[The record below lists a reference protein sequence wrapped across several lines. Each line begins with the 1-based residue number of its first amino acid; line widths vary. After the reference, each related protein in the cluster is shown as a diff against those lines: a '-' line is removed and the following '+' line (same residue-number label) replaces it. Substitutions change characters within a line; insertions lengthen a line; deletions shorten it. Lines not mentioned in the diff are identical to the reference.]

1 MLGLVKSGPILD
13 NCASS
18 TWKKVV
24 IRPTKVMHLTYI
36 GCSSDLQIQCIRP
49 TKGLHP
55 TFATRGNSK
64 ILLVALSTTY
74 WHRQDL
80 QFLHGRI
87 KTIECTSDLQLS
99 YVRSTV
105 GRKSCRNKVTLPFRM
120 LDQLLLWPNKDQIY
134 WILRTSW
141 TAQTPV
147 QAKEKWLNHVY
158 PVQSYLAIH

>member
-1 MLGLVKSGPILD
+1 MITVHHRPE
-13 NCASS
+13 
-18 TWKKVV
+18 KK
-24 IRPTKVMHLTYI
+24 LW
-36 GCSSDLQIQCIRP
+36 SDLQKLCIWP
-49 TKGLHP
+49 TNSMHP
-55 TFATRGNSK
+55 TYKRSASNLCNARK
-64 ILLVALSTTY
+64 QQDHLVALSTTY

-80 QFLHGRI
+80 QFLRGRI

-105 GRKSCRNKVTLPFRM
+105 GRKSCRNEVTLPCRM

-134 WILRTSW
+134 WIPRTSW

-147 QAKEKWLNHVY
+147 QAKEKWPNHVY